1 MHTHPAQSSCSEK
14 GLEQGGRGREQG
26 IQEARE
32 DVPLG
37 FKNSS
42 LRPVVLSVEVP
53 GPFAKC
59 LGGQNSFHN
68 NTETHFGG
76 TKAVVGKTA
85 GALAQIKVLA
95 PRCKVI
101 HEHAHLP
108 SLKHSQCN

>member
-1 MHTHPAQSSCSEK
+1 MHTHPAQSSFSEK

-42 LRPVVLSVEVP
+42 LRPVVLSAEVP
-53 GPFAKC
+53 GPFAKY

-68 NTETHFGG
+68 NTETHFPLPL
-76 TKAVVGKTA
+76 VVQK
-85 GALAQIKVLA
+85 Q
-95 PRCKVI
+95 
-101 HEHAHLP
+101 
-108 SLKHSQCN
+108 